1 MLGSG
6 TWERWAREAVHR
18 EKDCEKHCVI
28 EKSAAYAQKCIF
40 QVPSDENLLRNGLL
54 HANRVAPCNVMAC
67 QEGLGPS
74 LPDLRTPDENT
85 QVGQRAPG
93 LAAAAPLPRPLHHA
107 ACTTPPCRPE
117 ARPSCSPHR
126 AVEAPHLSTPQHA
139 CLLGAT
145 LGRKPCLVTWLM
157 ISAHAEPHPCS
168 YSLFVHHAPLLSQL
182 RA

>member
-74 LPDLRTPDENT
+74 LQNCEHPTKTHRSDSEP
-85 QVGQRAPG
+85 RAWLP
-93 LAAAAPLPRPLHHA
+93 PPRCPRP
-107 ACTTPPCRPE
+107 C
-117 ARPSCSPHR
+117 
-126 AVEAPHLSTPQHA
+126 
-139 CLLGAT
+139 AT
-145 LGRKPCLVTWLM
+145 LPAPRLCLRHASTCRLRRTSTCRLRRTCVVDSLTHTQRSILPA
-157 ISAHAEPHPCS
+157 SAPV
-168 YSLFVHHAPLLSQL
+168 LFL
-182 RA
+182 RP